1 MDVCFVAAGAGCSRK
16 CSDVGTG
23 PLPIGP
29 AKTQRFEMW
38 LTEACESVLWGQ
50 MPLSFT
56 HKDGDAEQAENR
68 VRSGAGV
75 LRACR
80 QGGGLAAAA
89 RECAELLRA
98 ARRRAPAMETH

>member
-1 MDVCFVAAGAGCSRK
+1 MQSRLRIARG
-16 CSDVGTG
+16 VE
-23 PLPIGP
+23 P
-29 AKTQRFEMW
+29 
-38 LTEACESVLWGQ
+38 
-50 MPLSFT
+50 
-56 HKDGDAEQAENR
+56 
-68 VRSGAGV
+68 GV